1 MKKIIAVFTVLTVM
15 FSISLP
21 TAMAGTLNGNLT
33 KIRAYEQGNK
43 VRFESRIPKLD
54 IIVRKGDII
63 KAMTRFGKTTAVVKI
78 ERDGR
83 IIEVD
88 RKIVAKLNRVG
99 DGLYIHARNVNMF
112 ITEKELDNVK
122 KMR

>member
-83 IIEVD
+83 IIEID

-99 DGLYIHARNVNMF
+99 DGLYIHARNVDMF